1 MLDRQRITTLLVED
15 DAVDARL
22 VREMLSEASVDDP
35 ALAFDMTH
43 VTRLDQALRALAE
56 GAFQVVLLDLG
67 LPDSQGLDTLHRT
80 LGAAQAVPVLVLSG
94 LGDRELALEAVTAGA
109 RDYLVKG
116 RIDEYSL
123 PRAVHHAIERQRAE
137 EALRRYI
144 ERLKN
149 LHKIDRAILAAHSP
163 GEIAD
168 TALRHLLPLVPFQWA
183 TTIEFD
189 LEARQAAVL
198 AIYVDGASLLEPGT
212 RFPLNLFTDVKELR
226 QRKVRIV
233 NERAYFRIEIPLLA
247 RNELIGLV
255 TLGVEDLG
263 TFTPDHE
270 EVAHEVASSLAIAIQ
285 QARLH
290 QQVRAAGER
299 LRTLSRR
306 LVEAQENERRRI
318 ARELHDEVG
327 QALTTVI
334 INLQT
339 LQRLLDAP
347 RAEPCLEPR
356 LERDEGRD
364 EAPDPPTYLEES
376 LQTVRRTLQQVRDMS
391 LDLRP
396 SLLDDLGLAPAL
408 RWYTDRQAQRGGLT
422 VHVAADL
429 PETRLPVDVE
439 TTCFRV
445 VQEALTNVISHA
457 QAQRVSIEL
466 RRGQEGLELSIRDD
480 GRGFDVQRTLRY
492 AAGGASLGLLGM
504 QERIQF
510 AGGQID
516 IQSAPGHGTEIRVS
530 FPANQL

>member
-15 DAVDARL
+15 DASDARL

-35 ALAFDMTH
+35 ALAFDTTH

-116 RIDEYSL
+116 RLDEYSL
-123 PRAVHHAIERQRAE
+123 PRAVRHAIERQRAE

-168 TALRHLLPLVPFQWA
+168 TVLRHLQPLVPFQWA

-198 AIYVDGASLLEPGT
+198 AIHVDGASLLEPGA
-212 RFPLNLFTDVKELR
+212 RFPLSLFTNVKELR

-263 TFTPDHE
+263 AFTPDHE

-306 LVEAQENERRRI
+306 LVEAQENERCRI

-347 RAEPCLEPR
+347 RAEPPP
-356 LERDEGRD
+356 ERDEGRD
-364 EAPDPPTYLEES
+364 EAPAPPTYLEES

-408 RWYTDRQAQRGGLT
+408 RWYTDRQAQREGFT
-422 VHVAADL
+422 VHFAAEL

-445 VQEALTNVISHA
+445 VQEALTNVIRHA

-480 GRGFDVQRTLRY
+480 GRGFDVERALRH
-492 AAGGASLGLLGM
+492 AAGGARLGLLGM
-504 QERIQF
+504 QERVQF